1 MISGTY
7 MLTFII
13 FFSSFDLNVIPSG
26 VLPTII
32 LEPEALSTIILEPEA
47 LSTIILEPEELSTI
61 KSEPEAYNCVWHL
74 NEKIRRNR
82 YVEYFPMM
90 FKI

>member
-1 MISGTY
+1 MW
-7 MLTFII
+7 TFII

-26 VLPTII
+26 VLP
-32 LEPEALSTIILEPEA
+32 TIILEPEA

>member
-7 MLTFII
+7 MWTFII

-47 LSTIILEPEELSTI
+47 LSTI

>member
-1 MISGTY
+1 MW
-7 MLTFII
+7 TFII

-47 LSTIILEPEELSTI
+47 LSTI

>member
-7 MLTFII
+7 MWTFII

-26 VLPTII
+26 VLP
-32 LEPEALSTIILEPEA
+32 TIILEPEA